1 MIADVKLALQKDGF
15 ILLLS
20 IRSSVR
26 VSAYTNVNILR
37 QSFRDFFSFAYI
49 FESFLSRLLMF
60 D

>member
-37 QSFRDFFSFAYI
+37 QSFREFFSFAFI